1 MIDRKEDVAA
11 VRKLL
16 RSFPV
21 VCVLGARQ
29 VGKTTLA
36 REVGRRF
43 AGRAERFDLESSE
56 DLARLED
63 PMLALKP
70 LRGLVIIDE
79 IQRRSGL
86 FEPLRVLADRRP
98 LPARF
103 LVLGSASPGVLRQSS
118 ESLAGRIAYHTL
130 EGLRIEDVGSARL
143 DRLWLRGGFPSSF
156 LARTNDLSLVWRR
169 NFVRTFVERDLPQL
183 GFRIEAQSISRF
195 WSMLA
200 HYHAQVWNAA
210 EFASSFGLSDKS
222 VRHYLDILE
231 AALVLRV
238 LKPWSEN
245 IGRRQVKA
253 PKVFVRDSGLLHT
266 LLGIRDARDLER
278 HPKLGASWE
287 GFILQQVI
295 AHLGAE
301 PEECFFWA
309 THGGAD
315 LDFLFVR
322 GRTRIG
328 VEVKRTS
335 APRLTRSIAS
345 AIDVLKLK
353 HVYLVHAGEA
363 TFPLNRNVT
372 AVASARLTADL

>member
-1 MIDRKEDVAA
+1 M
-11 VRKLL
+11 
-16 RSFPV
+16 
-21 VCVLGARQ
+21 
-29 VGKTTLA
+29 
-36 REVGRRF
+36 
-43 AGRAERFDLESSE
+43 
-56 DLARLED
+56 
-63 PMLALKP
+63 
-70 LRGLVIIDE
+70 
-79 IQRRSGL
+79 
-86 FEPLRVLADRRP
+86 
-98 LPARF
+98 
-103 LVLGSASPGVLRQSS
+103 
-118 ESLAGRIAYHTL
+118 
-130 EGLRIEDVGSARL
+130 
-143 DRLWLRGGFPSSF
+143 
-156 LARTNDLSLVWRR
+156 SLVWRR